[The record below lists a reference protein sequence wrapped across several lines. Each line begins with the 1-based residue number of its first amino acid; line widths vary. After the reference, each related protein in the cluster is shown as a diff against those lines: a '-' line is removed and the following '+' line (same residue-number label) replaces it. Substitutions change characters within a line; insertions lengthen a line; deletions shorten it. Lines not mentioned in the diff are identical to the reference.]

1 MPNCRVSVPGGGFAL
16 LLRQSMTALVH
27 CKCIESAIVNKRVVQ
42 GLLAILTRNLRGLW
56 LAGVTCRFFLPPDT
70 KAVRGN
76 AFNYASFV
84 NTVCDLK
91 NNTNAILVRPQSS
104 GK

>member
-1 MPNCRVSVPGGGFAL
+1 MVIATNYDDK
-16 LLRQSMTALVH
+16 VH
-27 CKCIESAIVNKRVVQ
+27 CKCIESAIVNKRVALQ
-42 GLLAILTRNLRGLW
+42 GLAILTRNLLGLR
-56 LAGVTCRFFLPPDT
+56 LALLAYSSCPLIVQRLYAE
-70 KAVRGN
+70 KL
-76 AFNYASFV
+76 FNYASFV